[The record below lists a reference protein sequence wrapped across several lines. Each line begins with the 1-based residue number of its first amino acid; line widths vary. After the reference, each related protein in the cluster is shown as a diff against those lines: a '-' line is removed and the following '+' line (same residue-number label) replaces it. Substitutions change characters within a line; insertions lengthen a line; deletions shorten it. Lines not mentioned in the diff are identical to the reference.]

1 MSDYISKAEAVEWL
15 KEAKDAGCIDRY
27 SNGIRRD
34 HFDEAIETIESIPTV
49 DAVPVRHGKWLP
61 REASVLYPFW
71 ERYTCS
77 ECGKHSDDTRYCPNC
92 GAKMD
97 GERKEE

>member
-1 MSDYISKAEAVEWL
+1 MERLISLDELLRFPIRADHCD
-15 KEAKDAGCIDRY
+15 KEHANEDFI
-27 SNGIRRD
+27 NGI
-34 HFDEAIETIESIPTV
+34 ETVFEYVETLPTI
-49 DAVPVRHGKWLP
+49 DAEPVRHGKWLP

-97 GERKEE
+97 GCN

>member
-1 MSDYISKAEAVEWL
+1 MKDIREEAERFSLYLQQLGYV
-15 KEAKDAGCIDRY
+15 K
-27 SNGIRRD
+27 
-34 HFDEAIETIESIPTV
+34 V
-49 DAVPVRHGKWLP
+49 VHGKWLP
-61 REASVLYPFW
+61 REANVLYPFW

-97 GERKEE
+97 GEE